1 MNFKIFMPCIFVLIV
16 IVMASGTVFADEVPA
31 MSLVENGT
39 VSGDVVIYSSN
50 PFKESGSLEY
60 TIPEDVNQIQSVDV
74 IVSTYSGSG
83 APTYALYS
91 NITLNTV
98 NGLEILGYEDLYCDK
113 DMANDPTVYRINNH
127 TTKQFSDYQST
138 FDITDKVKNL
148 SSGDTIKISVEN
160 TKKEGYNFDGR
171 IKLIALVFAY
181 DDADNDKITYW
192 LNVGQSWTQSTRSNL
207 INTKD
212 FDGEYDKV
220 TFENIALSSYN
231 AVSKI
236 NDKLLYDP
244 IIEKQGN
251 YFIYDKWDITDSFK
265 KGIDTDYSYKASSS
279 GYASF
284 KSVVQLLKID
294 KSENKVI
301 ATITPEYKNT
311 IYAGVSN
318 NLTLDI
324 LSKKDIDA
332 VVKVYN
338 NKKLLYSNNVSLT
351 GGNSLKLYLIDTTI
365 RPVTADTVNG
375 KNNKYENY
383 SLVIEDV
390 SGSILN
396 STNVSYVVL
405 YNGNLGKDYA
415 YPKSSPTLREFD
427 ITGDVIVL
435 NTNDYSAAGDTARS
449 DVYNVKLT
457 GTVSEALLYVPY
469 NWDKIE
475 SGDFKTWN
483 TTFNGKTISPI
494 ASYRDQSNL
503 GTYANYGYGLIVYNV
518 TGLVVNGA
526 NTFKFNKNSGNVAV
540 YPSNLII
547 LTNNNKVKKT
557 VYILEEA
564 DLLSKTNNKNLATG
578 FNRNF
583 EITDSNAMLYVFA
596 SGAQKGEGN
605 IIING
610 KTYSDVWSGTD
621 KSFDTFTTAVDTNN
635 VNVYFESVG
644 STILGLHQML
654 VVDRGE
660 SLIINAPD
668 VEKYFKGPERFV
680 ATVMDSNRTP
690 ISGKAVNITING
702 VTYAKTTDKDGVVSI
717 ALGLVSGKYNV
728 TTSADNTKVISLV
741 TILPT
746 VNGTD
751 VIKVFKNGT
760 QYYATFKDSA
770 GNYLA
775 SGTNVQFNINGV
787 LYNRN
792 IEGDKGL
799 AKLNINLPQGE
810 YIITAIN
817 PKTTELASNN
827 IIVISKIVEN
837 KDLVKYYKNNSQY
850 YVKILG
856 DDGKPVG
863 AGKIVTFNINGVMY
877 ERQTDE
883 SGFAKLTINLQ
894 PGQYVI
900 TAMYGGCSVAN
911 DIVVLPVL
919 TASDLTMRYRDGSKF
934 KANLVDGQGKPL
946 TGATIEFNINGVFY
960 QRTTDNIGLA
970 ALNINLIPGEYI
982 ITSSYNGANIANKIT
997 IIG

>member
-1 MNFKIFMPCIFVLIV
+1 M
-16 IVMASGTVFADEVPA
+16 
-31 MSLVENGT
+31 
-39 VSGDVVIYSSN
+39 
-50 PFKESGSLEY
+50 
-60 TIPEDVNQIQSVDV
+60 
-74 IVSTYSGSG
+74 
-83 APTYALYS
+83 
-91 NITLNTV
+91 
-98 NGLEILGYEDLYCDK
+98 
-113 DMANDPTVYRINNH
+113 
-127 TTKQFSDYQST
+127 
-138 FDITDKVKNL
+138 
-148 SSGDTIKISVEN
+148 
-160 TKKEGYNFDGR
+160 
-171 IKLIALVFAY
+171 
-181 DDADNDKITYW
+181 
-192 LNVGQSWTQSTRSNL
+192 
-207 INTKD
+207 
-212 FDGEYDKV
+212 
-220 TFENIALSSYN
+220 
-231 AVSKI
+231 
-236 NDKLLYDP
+236 
-244 IIEKQGN
+244 
-251 YFIYDKWDITDSFK
+251 
-265 KGIDTDYSYKASSS
+265 
-279 GYASF
+279 
-284 KSVVQLLKID
+284 
-294 KSENKVI
+294 
-301 ATITPEYKNT
+301 
-311 IYAGVSN
+311 
-318 NLTLDI
+318 
-324 LSKKDIDA
+324 
-332 VVKVYN
+332 
-338 NKKLLYSNNVSLT
+338 
-351 GGNSLKLYLIDTTI
+351 
-365 RPVTADTVNG
+365 
-375 KNNKYENY
+375 
-383 SLVIEDV
+383 
-390 SGSILN
+390 
-396 STNVSYVVL
+396 
-405 YNGNLGKDYA
+405 
-415 YPKSSPTLREFD
+415 
-427 ITGDVIVL
+427 
-435 NTNDYSAAGDTARS
+435 
-449 DVYNVKLT
+449 
-457 GTVSEALLYVPY
+457 
-469 NWDKIE
+469 
-475 SGDFKTWN
+475 
-483 TTFNGKTISPI
+483 
-494 ASYRDQSNL
+494 
-503 GTYANYGYGLIVYNV
+503 
-518 TGLVVNGA
+518 
-526 NTFKFNKNSGNVAV
+526 
-540 YPSNLII
+540 
-547 LTNNNKVKKT
+547 
-557 VYILEEA
+557 
-564 DLLSKTNNKNLATG
+564 LSKTNNKNLATG

-621 KSFDTFTTAVDTNN
+621 KSFDTFTTSVDSNN

-654 VVDRGE
+654 VVDQGE

-702 VTYAKTTDKDGVVSI
+702 VTYTKTTDKDGVVSI
-717 ALGLVSGKYNV
+717 ALGIVSGKYNV
-728 TTSADNTKVISLV
+728 TTAADNTKVISLV

-960 QRTTDNIGLA
+960 QRTTDNTGLA